1 MDKISVEDIL
11 NSEYFSRFD
20 YPEHALA
27 ASKVWGLT
35 LEEAS
40 EMDENRTKFGAEYSH
55 PTISGEFLVIEDS
68 NIDEAFEAYE
78 RQIITEVI
86 EPELNAA
93 DNGTGDLM
101 AAFDTESY
109 MRDMK
114 IENGYGVMSSWD
126 NNDHEEYIND
136 TLYHV
141 FRNN

>member
-40 EMDENRTKFGAEYSH
+40 EMEERSTEYGVNYSH
-55 PTISGEFLVIEDS
+55 PTIRGEYYVVADS
-68 NIDEAFEAYE
+68 NIDDAFVEFE
-78 RQIITEVI
+78 KQLITEVI

-101 AAFDTESY
+101 AAFDMESY
-109 MRDMK
+109 ISDVK
-114 IENGYGVMSSWD
+114 SESGYGVMSGYD
-126 NNDHEEYIND
+126 GNDHEEYINE

>member
-20 YPEHALA
+20 YPEHALV

-40 EMDENRTKFGAEYSH
+40 EMDENRTEFGAEYSH

-86 EPELNAA
+86 EPKLNAA

-109 MRDMK
+109 MRDIK

-126 NNDHEEYIND
+126 NNDNEEYIND

>member
-11 NSEYFSRFD
+11 NSEYFLKFS

-40 EMDENRTKFGAEYSH
+40 EMDENRTEFGAEYSH

-68 NIDEAFEAYE
+68 NIDEAFVEYE
-78 RQIITEVI
+78 KQIISEII

-101 AAFDTESY
+101 AAFNMESY
-109 MRDMK
+109 IRDVK
-114 IENGYGVMSSWD
+114 SENGYGVMSGYD
-126 NNDHEEYIND
+126 GNDHEEYINE